1 MTLAEDA
8 FVTVI
13 KLLANNPSSPPTQA
27 AYITKCINL
36 SEVLEYFTPL
46 QKHTRSK

>member
-13 KLLANNPSSPPTQA
+13 KLLANNPSSPPTRKYWLQ
-27 AYITKCINL
+27 Y
-36 SEVLEYFTPL
+36 VLHFLRVVDSDGT
-46 QKHTRSK
+46 